1 MSTCDKSVHSAGIQ
15 EIHVMPIKEII
26 RPIPS
31 VLDESKVD
39 SLVETLK
46 VSSMQQP
53 SAIFKIPDEIT
64 FTERLKLSTTD

>member
-1 MSTCDKSVHSAGIQ
+1 MSSSDKSVHSANI
-15 EIHVMPIKEII
+15 EETHVMPLKHII

-46 VSSMQQP
+46 VV
-53 SAIFKIPDEIT
+53 AVAGN
-64 FTERLKLSTTD
+64 

>member
-1 MSTCDKSVHSAGIQ
+1 MSCDRSVHSANID

-31 VLDESKVD
+31 VLDENKVD

-46 VSSMQQP
+46 VSCS
-53 SAIFKIPDEIT
+53 
-64 FTERLKLSTTD
+64 